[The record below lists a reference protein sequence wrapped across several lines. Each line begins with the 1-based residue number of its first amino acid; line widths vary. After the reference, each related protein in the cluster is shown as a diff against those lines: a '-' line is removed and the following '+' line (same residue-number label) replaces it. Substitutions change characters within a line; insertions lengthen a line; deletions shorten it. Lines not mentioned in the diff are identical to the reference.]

1 MAIALIIGAAV
12 AGGTYLYARNKKA
25 STGKSVAASAVTGA
39 VGWGV
44 TTGALAL
51 LAVTWPIVLIGGAAA
66 GGYFFAKKKDQKA
79 LPPAPD
85 L

>member
-1 MAIALIIGAAV
+1 MIALVVGAAV
-12 AGGTYLYARNKKA
+12 AGGTYLYAKRKKA
-25 STGKSVAASAVTGA
+25 STGQSVAASAATGV

-51 LAVTWPIVLIGGAAA
+51 LSMAWPIVLIGGAAA
-66 GGYFFAKKKDQKA
+66 GGYYLAKKKDQKA

-85 L
+85 Q